1 MTESEIL
8 EQAAGLLARRAE
20 LEQQLR
26 ACDAELGKV
35 ILDYSSV
42 SRTWGF
48 DRFKMRIV
56 CEMRGFLPK
65 AA

>member
-1 MTESEIL
+1 MEENEVLTR
-8 EQAAGLLARRAE
+8 AAELLAQRAD

-26 ACDAELGKV
+26 ACDAELSKA
-35 ILDYSSV
+35 ILDYSNV